1 MTRDIDFLW
10 SQLETIDFLWI
21 AILFL
26 VAIGPLV
33 YAGWKGDSLALAMVL
48 SLLLVH
54 FVQYFLSVFQ
64 HELFDF
70 FPIDIFGLIP
80 ALSGEPSH
88 FHRMFTSAWLHADFI
103 HVLLNIL
110 VIALAGVPLE
120 QRLGA
125 KRWVAVY
132 FIGFIGGN
140 VAWVLSHPDS
150 FSPAIGASG
159 AAFGILGAYM
169 ACWPEDKIDFPLLL
183 LIRAWPVWLIAFI
196 RLGIEILYMYTN
208 QSGTAG
214 ESNIAHMAHVG
225 GFFLAYLVARP
236 IAKGAPSPIGDFG
249 TSGKSSSLLDDIR
262 KQATARMGD
271 LHDDPWSSAGK
282 SLEGRAA
289 RILTRLRAE
298 GDELETRRAWL
309 EELSENTICP
319 ICDGEIVAIDDRGVC
334 RLNCSLSP
342 GHIRWP

>member
-10 SQLETIDFLWI
+10 SQLEAIDFLWI

-88 FHRMFTSAWLHADFI
+88 FHRMFTSAWLHADFM

-110 VIALAGVPLE
+110 VIALAGGPLE

-140 VAWVLSHPDS
+140 VAWVLSHPES

-309 EELSENTICP
+309 EELAENTICP

-334 RLNCSLSP
+334 RLNGSLSP